1 MNYAKIKTDG
11 TVEQFPYQ
19 LDPSFISG
27 VNPLPEDVVE
37 VDTQTNKPA
46 LRWDQKTSIT
56 GVEKVGD
63 NYLATYG
70 EAVDKYDTPEAKL
83 KAITTNKKMQE
94 GSNERTFA
102 YKSKELVA
110 EYSDGEIRSWD
121 QQRAEATAYTADNT
135 ASTPLLSAIATAR
148 GITVSQLATK
158 VLANAEAYES
168 AYGTLLGK
176 YQKNKDTL
184 ASINLEDDTTWNAI
198 DTIERL

>member
-11 TVEQFPYQ
+11 TVEQFPYFVS
-19 LDPSFISG
+19 PSLTPG
-27 VNPLPEDVVE
+27 VDTLPEDVVE
-37 VDTQTNKPA
+37 VDVQTNRPA
-46 LRWDQKTSIT
+46 LRWDQKTFIT

-63 NYLATYG
+63 NYLATYSA
-70 EAVDKYDTPEAKL
+70 AVDKYDTPEAKL
-83 KAITTNKKMQE
+83 KAITTNKKME
-94 GSNERTFA
+94 VDSNERLFA

-121 QQRAEATAYTADNT
+121 QQRAEATAYAADNT

-148 GITVSQLATK
+148 GITVSELATK
-158 VLANAEAYES
+158 VLANAAAYET

-198 DTIERL
+198 ETIERL